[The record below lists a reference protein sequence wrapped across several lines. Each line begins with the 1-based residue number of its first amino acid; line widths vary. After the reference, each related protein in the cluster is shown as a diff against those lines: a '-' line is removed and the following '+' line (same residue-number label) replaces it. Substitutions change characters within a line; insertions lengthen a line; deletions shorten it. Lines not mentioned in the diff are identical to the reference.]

1 MGNVTGM
8 TKETYTYTRRIFGL
22 SVLGASVS
30 CPNEILARSSKVP
43 RVLFVCQYGSVKSA
57 IARELFRRRARER
70 GIHARA
76 FSRGITP
83 EDHVLAQLRAQLAA
97 DNLDTAK
104 DRLRTITMA
113 DTRAADYIVIFN
125 PLPSQYAQ
133 IPTRD
138 WSSVASVNQQ
148 YDAARADILVRIDAL
163 LDEIATR
170 Q

>member
-1 MGNVTGM
+1 M
-8 TKETYTYTRRIFGL
+8 TKETYTFTRRIFSL
-22 SVLGASVS
+22 SLLAASLS
-30 CPNEILARSSKVP
+30 SPSDILARSAKIP

-70 GIHARA
+70 GINARA

-83 EDHVLAQLRAQLAA
+83 EDHVSAQLRAQLAA

-104 DRLRTITMA
+104 DRLRAIIMA

-133 IPTRD
+133 ISTRD

-148 YDAARADILVRIDAL
+148 YDGARADILVRIDAL
-163 LDEIATR
+163 LDEIATKL
-170 Q
+170 